1 MAFLHLFII
10 NKSGGLIY
18 NRELSSIAPLI
29 DVNILLSIGST
40 FHSLCSIAVE
50 ACPVK
55 KNSST
60 NGSSTS
66 SGGVGGGSGGS
77 ASLSA
82 SMVANSAHNIGN
94 NNSSTNGAGNSIIG
108 GVGGDMDDGIE
119 IIEGEGIILCCYQTM
134 TGVKFLIT

>member
-18 NRELSSIAPLI
+18 HRELSELAPII

-55 KNSST
+55 KKALGLGV
-60 NGSSTS
+60 GSSAS
-66 SGGVGGGSGGS
+66 SGAGSGGSGGGS
-77 ASLSA
+77 AGS
-82 SMVANSAHNIGN
+82 G
-94 NNSSTNGAGNSIIG
+94 GATE
-108 GVGGDMDDGIE
+108 DGIE
-119 IIEGEGIILCCYQTM
+119 VIEGEGIILCCYQTR
-134 TGVKFLIT
+134 TGVKFVIT

>member
-18 NRELSSIAPLI
+18 HRELSKYAPII

-55 KNSST
+55 KRAITGAGGTGVGTTGTRTTSLSSGAST
-60 NGSSTS
+60 NAA
-66 SGGVGGGSGGS
+66 VE
-77 ASLSA
+77 
-82 SMVANSAHNIGN
+82 
-94 NNSSTNGAGNSIIG
+94 
-108 GVGGDMDDGIE
+108 DGIQ
-119 IIEGEGIILCCYQTM
+119 IIEGEGIILCCYQTL
-134 TGVKFLIT
+134 TGVKFVIT

>member
-18 NRELSSIAPLI
+18 HRELSKYAPVI

-55 KNSST
+55 KQG
-60 NGSSTS
+60 GSLGRSTS
-66 SGGVGGGSGGS
+66 MVGRRTSGGS
-77 ASLSA
+77 ASVSGGTV
-82 SMVANSAHNIGN
+82 SG
-94 NNSSTNGAGNSIIG
+94 GAGAGSGGTDNSG
-108 GVGGDMDDGIE
+108 MSTVGVKQEDGIE
-119 IIEGEGIILCCYQTM
+119 IIEGGGIILCCHQTL
-134 TGVKFLIT
+134 TGVKFVIT